1 MKKLSAGI
9 IIINEYDEF
18 LLGHSTGNVFFD
30 IFKGSTEL
38 NETPIQTALRE
49 CQEESGLQFN
59 EADIKDLGIFSYNKE
74 KDLHLFLCRVNK
86 LDIDL
91 IKLKCST
98 FVELPTYSFPEMD
111 RFAWFNIK
119 GLLLN
124 TASSMNKVFKK
135 IVMENIIE
143 LKNIPENIA
152 DIPNAQEC
160 AKINKA
166 NKIK

>member
-49 CQEESGLQFN
+49 CQEESGLQFTEDN
-59 EADIKDLGIFSYNKE
+59 IKELGIFSYNKE
-74 KDLHLFLCRVNK
+74 KDLHLFLCRVTK
-86 LDIDL
+86 LNIDL
-91 IKLKCST
+91 VNLKCST

-135 IVMENIIE
+135 LIMEDIIHIQ
-143 LKNIPENIA
+143 NIPNNIET
-152 DIPNAQEC
+152 IPNAQQC
-160 AKINKA
+160 AKQNKL
-166 NKIK
+166 KK